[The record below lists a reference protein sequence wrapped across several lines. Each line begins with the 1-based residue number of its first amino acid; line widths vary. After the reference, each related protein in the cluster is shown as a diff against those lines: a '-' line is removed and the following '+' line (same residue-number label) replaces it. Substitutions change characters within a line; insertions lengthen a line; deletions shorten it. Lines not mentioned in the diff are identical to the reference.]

1 MLEGLS
7 FSIVSSDQMVPLGKS
22 VLGVFTDFDLVKN
35 PYAIG
40 PFVKKGRDTYSNFC
54 LAYERDL
61 KDPFTIAL
69 KESNTARGK
78 AFLGFKSF
86 IISYTN
92 SDEAPI
98 SEAANRL
105 LRVIERHGWR
115 ASSMGYQ
122 NQTSAVTKMINE
134 INHLHTTDVTSI
146 GATYWF
152 NKLVSTETA
161 FESTE
166 KERAT
171 QPPSTLPTIT
181 DTRPVLENALRVL
194 ITSVDN
200 QYNEAP
206 TDAVLA
212 GYVSSINEYITTTM
226 TIARAAET
234 REENDKKEE
243 PPKA

>member
-1 MLEGLS
+1 MLEALS
-7 FSIVSSDQMVPLGKS
+7 LSIIGSDHLVPFGKN
-22 VLGVFTDFDLVKN
+22 VLGLFTDFDLVKN

-40 PFVKKGRDTYSNFC
+40 PFVKKGRDAYSNYC

-69 KESNTARGK
+69 KEVNTARGK

-86 IISYTN
+86 IISFSH
-92 SDEAPI
+92 SDEEPI

-122 NQTSAVTKMINE
+122 SQTSAVTKMINE
-134 INHLHTTDVTSI
+134 INHLYLPDITLI

-161 FESTE
+161 FENTE
-166 KERAT
+166 KARAT
-171 QPPSTLPTIT
+171 APPSPLPTIT
-181 DTRPVLENALRVL
+181 ETRPVLENALRVL

-200 QYNEAP
+200 QFTEAP

-234 REENDKKEE
+234 REENDKKEDT
-243 PPKA
+243 PKV